1 MMLCRDLLPMQIA
14 FCRQIKHSGKGIG
27 MVSNYSY
34 ARRRMKE
41 SISGYCFISPWF
53 VGFFAFAIIPIFLSL
68 YYSFT
73 DYDILGSPIFSGVKN
88 FVRMITDELFWKS
101 ISVTFFYAFVSVP
114 ARLVF
119 AFFVAML
126 FRRTSAM
133 IRIYQAVY
141 YLPSIVGGS
150 IAIAVMWRRIFMADG
165 ALNAALQFIGINS
178 TISWIGR
185 PDTAIWT
192 LIILAV
198 WQFGS
203 SMLIFLAGLRQIPR
217 TYYEAASIDG
227 AGRLRQFLH
236 ITLPQMTSVIFF
248 NLIMQL
254 INGFT
259 VFTQAFII
267 SGWSG
272 DPRYSTLV
280 YALYLY
286 QRAFKYYDMGYASAL
301 AWVLVVIVAVLTGVI
316 FKTSNKW
323 VFYES

>member
-1 MMLCRDLLPMQIA
+1 MDVP
-14 FCRQIKHSGKGIG
+14 
-27 MVSNYSY
+27 NYSY
-34 ARRRMKE
+34 AKRRLKE
-41 SISGYCFISPWF
+41 SFSGYCFISPWL
-53 VGFFAFAIIPIFLSL
+53 VGFFAFAIIPILLSL

-73 DYDILGSPIFSGVKN
+73 DYDILGSPVFSGIKN
-88 FVRMITDELFWKS
+88 FARMITDELFWKS

-114 ARLVF
+114 ARLIF

-126 FRRTSAM
+126 FRRASKM
-133 IRIYQAVY
+133 IRFYQAVY

-150 IAIAVMWRRIFMADG
+150 IAIAVMWRRLFMADG

-178 TISWIGR
+178 SVSWIGR

-192 LIILAV
+192 LIILSV

-259 VFTQAFII
+259 VFTQAFIV
-267 SGWSG
+267 SGGSG

-301 AWVLVVIVAVLTGVI
+301 AWVLVVIIAFLTGII
-316 FKTSNKW
+316 FRTSNKW